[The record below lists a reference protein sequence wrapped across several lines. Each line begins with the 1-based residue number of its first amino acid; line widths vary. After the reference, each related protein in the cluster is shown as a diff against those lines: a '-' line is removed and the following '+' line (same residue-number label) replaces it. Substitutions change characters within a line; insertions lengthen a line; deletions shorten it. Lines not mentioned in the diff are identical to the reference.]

1 MQQPETAGVILGG
14 GLDLITPPL
23 QVIPGVVIQAKN
35 YECDLNNG
43 YREMAGYERFDG
55 KFSPALTPFYAIPL
69 DAVTGWVVAETIT
82 GQSSGATATIFQIST
97 AGLYVTEAIGIFTAA
112 ETIVGSSS
120 ATTQVIT
127 SVYPNITLE
136 DIDVFL
142 DVRYNKEIFLR
153 DKITAVPGVGN
164 VLGAFRHQAL
174 ALAVRNFDS
183 TNARMY
189 KSTTAGWQQVA
200 TSHIIF
206 FDAIADFD
214 LLVQGS
220 IVNDNAGNT
229 ATLIGVSRQDIGS
242 NTGYVVVTG
251 YTTGFANNAL
261 LKVSTAT
268 AVTISADAAEVV
280 LLANG
285 KYEWEP
291 HNFTGGLN
299 RYRVYGCDGV
309 NPAFEY
315 DVTYNAIVP
324 LYTDQANKV
333 TDIPTFIAIYR
344 NHLFLA
350 FERGIIRNSEPGN
363 PFLWDAAAGTL
374 EIAIGAT
381 PTGFDSTAKA
391 LLISTDRLTQALT
404 GTTAETFELN
414 IASQNAGA
422 RAYTMAHIGT
432 THVLNDLGVQ
442 SITRTD
448 TFGNFADQ
456 TISEIVQPI
465 INQLINT
472 VVASTVV
479 LKNNIYKVFT
489 SSGAGISATFQKG
502 QVTGFIPFDLGITV
516 NTVSNANDETGS
528 ERILIGSGTG
538 FVYEM
543 ERGRSFDG
551 AVKETWIRTAY
562 AFLESPNFRKKF
574 LRADVGVVISGKAT
588 VNFNA
593 DYSLGSA
600 DVLDTRT
607 MQSQINGQNGSF
619 DVDQFDTAVFD
630 GKLVSTAYLDLE
642 GTGDSISLMINHSSA
657 KDDIFSLKDIL
668 YTYKRRR
675 IQRAAR

>member
-1 MQQPETAGVILGG
+1 MQQPEQAAVILGG

-23 QVIPGVVIQAKN
+23 QVSPGLVIQAKN

-43 YREMAGYERFDG
+43 YRVMAGYERFDG
-55 KFSPALTPFYAIPL
+55 RYSPSNTFFYAVPL
-69 DAVTGWVVAETIT
+69 TSITGWVAAEIIT
-82 GQSSGATATIFQIST
+82 GQTSGATAVIFQIST
-97 AGLYVTEAIGIFTAA
+97 AGLYITEVSGTFTPA
-112 ETIVGSSS
+112 EIIVGSTSS
-120 ATTQVIT
+120 TSQSIT
-127 SVYPNITLE
+127 FIYPNVTL
-136 DIDVFL
+136 IDADEFL

-153 DKITAVPGVGN
+153 DKITAVPGVGS

-189 KSTTAGWQQVA
+189 KSTTTGWQQVA

-206 FDAIADFD
+206 FDAVANFD
-214 LLVQGS
+214 ILVQGAT
-220 IVNDNAGNT
+220 VNDGATNT

-242 NTGYVVVTG
+242 STGYVVVTG
-251 YTTGFANNAL
+251 YTAGFANNAL
-261 LKVSTAT
+261 LKVDTTT
-268 AVTISADAAEVV
+268 AVTISEDASEVT

-315 DVTYNAIVP
+315 DVNYNAIVP
-324 LYTDQANKV
+324 IYTDQANKAADV
-333 TDIPTFIAIYR
+333 PTFIAVYR

-350 FERGIIRNSEPGN
+350 FERGIIRNSEPGD
-363 PFLWDAAAGTL
+363 PFLWDAAAGTV
-374 EIAIGAT
+374 EIAVGAA

-391 LLISTDRLTQALT
+391 LLISTARLTQALT
-404 GTTAETFELN
+404 GTVAETFELN
-414 IASQNAGA
+414 VASQNAGA
-422 RAYTMAHIGT
+422 RAYTMAHIST
-432 THVLNDLGVQ
+432 THMLNDLGVQ

-448 TFGNFADQ
+448 TFGSFADQ
-456 TISEIVQPI
+456 TISEIVQPA
-465 INQLINT
+465 INQLIDT
-472 VVASTVV
+472 VVANTVV
-479 LKNNIYKVFT
+479 LKNNIYKLFT
-489 SSGAGISATFQKG
+489 ASGAGISATFQKG
-502 QVTGFIPFDLGITV
+502 QVTGFMPFDLGITV

-551 AVKETWIRTAY
+551 LEKSSWLRTAY
-562 AFLESPNFRKKF
+562 AYLESPNFRKKF
-574 LRADVGVVISGKAT
+574 LRASVGVIITGKAT
-588 VNFNA
+588 LTINA
-593 DYSLGSA
+593 DYSLGSS
-600 DVLDTRT
+600 DVLSIRT
-607 MQSQINGQNGSF
+607 IESRIDGPNSSF
-619 DVDQFDTAVFD
+619 DVARFDNAVFD
-630 GKLVSTAYLDLE
+630 GKLVATAYLDLE
-642 GTGDSISLMINHSSA
+642 GTGDSISLIINHSSA

>member
-1 MQQPETAGVILGG
+1 MQQPEQAGVILGG

-23 QVIPGVVIQAKN
+23 QVLPGVVIQAKN

-55 KFSPALTPFYAIPL
+55 RYSPTATLFYAVPL
-69 DAVTGWVVAETIT
+69 SSITGWVVAETIT
-82 GQSSGATATIFQIST
+82 GSTSGATAVIFQIST
-97 AGLYVTEAIGIFTAA
+97 AGLYVTEVVGTFTAA
-112 ETIVGSSS
+112 ETIVGSTSS
-120 ATTQVIT
+120 TSQAIT
-127 SVYPNITLE
+127 FVYPNVTL
-136 DIDVFL
+136 IDADAFL

-153 DKITAVPGVGN
+153 DKITVVPGVGS

-174 ALAVRNFDS
+174 ALAVRNFDV

-189 KSTTAGWQQVA
+189 KSTTAGWEQVA

-206 FDAIADFD
+206 FDAVADFD
-214 LLVQGS
+214 LLVQGVT
-220 IVNDNAGNT
+220 VNDDAGNT
-229 ATLIGVSRQDIGS
+229 ATLIGVSRQDTGS
-242 NTGYVVVTG
+242 NTGYVVVIG
-251 YTTGFANNAL
+251 YTAGFANNAL
-261 LKVSTAT
+261 LKVSTTT

-324 LYTDQANKV
+324 IYTDQANKSA
-333 TDIPTFIAIYR
+333 DIPTFVSVYR

-350 FERGIIRNSEPGN
+350 FERGIVRNSEPGN

-374 EIAIGAT
+374 EIAVGAT

-391 LLISTDRLTQALT
+391 LLIATARLTQALT
-404 GTTAETFELN
+404 GTVAETFELN

-422 RAYTMAHIGT
+422 RAYTMAHIST
-432 THVLNDLGVQ
+432 THMLNDLGVQ

-448 TFGNFADQ
+448 TFGSFADQ
-456 TISEIVQPI
+456 TISEIVQPA
-465 INQLINT
+465 INQLIDT
-472 VVASTVV
+472 VVANTVV
-479 LKNNIYKVFT
+479 LKNNIYKLFT
-489 SSGAGISATFQKG
+489 SSGTGIAATFQKG
-502 QVTGFIPFDLGITV
+502 QVTGFMPFDLGIPV

-551 AVKETWIRTAY
+551 AEKETWMRTAY

-574 LRADVGVVISGKAT
+574 LRASVGVIITGKAT
-588 VNFNA
+588 LTINA
-593 DYSLGSA
+593 DYSLGSS
-600 DVLDTRT
+600 DVLNIRT
-607 MQSQINGQNGSF
+607 LTSQIDGPNSSF
-619 DVDQFDTAVFD
+619 DVAQFDNAVFD
-630 GKLVSTAYLDLE
+630 GKLVATAYLDLE
-642 GTGDSISLMINHSSA
+642 GTGDSISLVINHSSA

>member
-1 MQQPETAGVILGG
+1 M
-14 GLDLITPPL
+14 
-23 QVIPGVVIQAKN
+23 
-35 YECDLNNG
+35 
-43 YREMAGYERFDG
+43 
-55 KFSPALTPFYAIPL
+55 
-69 DAVTGWVVAETIT
+69 
-82 GQSSGATATIFQIST
+82 
-97 AGLYVTEAIGIFTAA
+97 
-112 ETIVGSSS
+112 
-120 ATTQVIT
+120 
-127 SVYPNITLE
+127 
-136 DIDVFL
+136 
-142 DVRYNKEIFLR
+142 
-153 DKITAVPGVGN
+153 
-164 VLGAFRHQAL
+164 
-174 ALAVRNFDS
+174 
-183 TNARMY
+183 
-189 KSTTAGWQQVA
+189 
-200 TSHIIF
+200 
-206 FDAIADFD
+206 
-214 LLVQGS
+214 
-220 IVNDNAGNT
+220 
-229 ATLIGVSRQDIGS
+229 
-242 NTGYVVVTG
+242 
-251 YTTGFANNAL
+251 
-261 LKVSTAT
+261 
-268 AVTISADAAEVV
+268 
-280 LLANG
+280 
-285 KYEWEP
+285 
-291 HNFTGGLN
+291 
-299 RYRVYGCDGV
+299 
-309 NPAFEY
+309 
-315 DVTYNAIVP
+315 
-324 LYTDQANKV
+324 
-333 TDIPTFIAIYR
+333 
-344 NHLFLA
+344 
-350 FERGIIRNSEPGN
+350 
-363 PFLWDAAAGTL
+363 
-374 EIAIGAT
+374 
-381 PTGFDSTAKA
+381 
-391 LLISTDRLTQALT
+391 
-404 GTTAETFELN
+404 
-414 IASQNAGA
+414 
-422 RAYTMAHIGT
+422 
-432 THVLNDLGVQ
+432 LNDLGVQ